1 MAQIAFPPPDPTI
14 LARRDEILAGL
25 AAILPADGL
34 IADLAGRRA
43 FETDALTAYRRLPL
57 AVVLPR
63 SADEVARI
71 MRFCRDAG
79 VNIVPRGAGTSL
91 SGGAIPQE
99 DAIVLGLS
107 KMNRILEINLADR
120 YARVEAGVTNL
131 AISEAVAAD
140 GFFYAPDPSSQLAC
154 TIGGNV
160 GMNSGGAH
168 CLKYGVTVNNLL
180 GVRLVTLD
188 GDILDLGGAEL
199 DAAGLDWL
207 GLVCGS
213 EGQLGIVVEATV
225 KLIRAAEGARPVL
238 FGFDSCADASRCVAA
253 IIGAGIVPVAMEYM
267 DRPAIAICED
277 FAHAGY
283 PLDVEA
289 MLIVEVEGSEAEMAA
304 ELARIA
310 AIAKAHGVRVMRE
323 SMSAMESAQ
332 IWKGR
337 KSAFGATGRVADYIC
352 MDGTVPTGRLPEA
365 LERVGEIC
373 AAYGLRVANVFHAGD
388 GNMHPLI
395 LYDVNDPAQQQKA
408 EAAGMDVLRMS
419 VALGGS
425 LTGEHGVGIEKRD
438 LMSCQYQRGRPR
450 PAEARARR
458 VRSRR
463 AAQSGQGLSARRE
476 SARDRRRSR
485 DADAERRSGSL
496 RGGRRGA
503 RARARRSTSS
513 AAARAPGFGR
523 PPEGARRLSSARL
536 DGIVFHEPAEMV
548 LRAKAGTPLAVVEAA
563 LEAHGQMLPFEP
575 IDHRA
580 LYRRRRAD
588 DRRTGRDQRL
598 RPAPGQRRG
607 GARQRDRPAG
617 WSTAA
622 AKRS

>member
-14 LARRDEILAGL
+14 LKRRDQILAGL
-25 AAILPADGL
+25 AAILPANGL

-63 SADEVARI
+63 SVDEVARI

-131 AISEAVAAD
+131 AISEAAAAD

-188 GDILDLGGAEL
+188 GDILELGGAEP

-253 IIGAGIVPVAMEYM
+253 IIGAGIVPVAMEYL
-267 DRPAIAICED
+267 DRPAIAICEA

-289 MLIVEVEGSEAEMAA
+289 MLIVEVEGGEAEMAA

-310 AIAKAHGVRVMRE
+310 AIAKAHDMRVMRE

-365 LERVGEIC
+365 LQRVGEIC
-373 AAYGLRVANVFHAGD
+373 AGYGLRVANVFHAGD

-395 LYDVNDPAQQQKA
+395 LYDVNDPVEQQKA
-408 EAAGMDVLRMS
+408 EAAGMEVLKMS

-438 LMSCQYQRGRPR
+438 LMSCQFGAADLAQQK
-450 PAEARARR
+450 R
-458 VRSRR
+458 VRAAFDP
-463 AAQSGQGLSARRE
+463 AAQLNPAKVFPLEG
-476 SARDRRRSR
+476 
-485 DADAERRSGSL
+485 
-496 RGGRRGA
+496 RGA
-503 RARARRSTSS
+503 
-513 AAARAPGFGR
+513 
-523 PPEGARRLSSARL
+523 
-536 DGIVFHEPAEMV
+536 
-548 LRAKAGTPLAVVEAA
+548 
-563 LEAHGQMLPFEP
+563 
-575 IDHRA
+575 
-580 LYRRRRAD
+580 
-588 DRRTGRDQRL
+588 
-598 RPAPGQRRG
+598 
-607 GARQRDRPAG
+607 
-617 WSTAA
+617 
-622 AKRS
+622 